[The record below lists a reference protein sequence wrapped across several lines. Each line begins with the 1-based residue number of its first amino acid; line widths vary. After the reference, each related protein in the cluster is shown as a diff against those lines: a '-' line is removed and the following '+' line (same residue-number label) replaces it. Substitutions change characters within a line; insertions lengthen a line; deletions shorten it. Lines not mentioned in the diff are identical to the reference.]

1 MNDCGENPVQRLLRS
16 RFLRFLLV
24 GGFAAGVNIGSRIA
38 LSLWLPY
45 PVAICVAYVFGM
57 VTAFVLNR
65 SFVFAQGADAVH
77 VQAMWFTLVNIA
89 ALAQTLLVSLLLA
102 RYLLPFLGIVGGA
115 ETIAH
120 VVGVAVPI
128 FTSYLGHK
136 RLSFR

>member
-1 MNDCGENPVQRLLRS
+1 VQGLVRS

-24 GGFAAGVNIGSRIA
+24 GGFAAVVNIGSRIL
-38 LSLWLPY
+38 LSQWLPY
-45 PVAICVAYVFGM
+45 PVAICAAFVVALS
-57 VTAFVLNR
+57 TAFVLNR

-77 VQAMWFTLVNIA
+77 VQAMWFTLVNLA
-89 ALAQTLLVSLLLA
+89 ALAQTLVVSLLLA
-102 RYLLPFLGIVGGA
+102 RYLLPMAGIVRGA

-120 VVGVAVPI
+120 AVGVAVPI

>member
-1 MNDCGENPVQRLLRS
+1 MQRIVRS

-24 GGFAAGVNIGSRIA
+24 GGFAAAVNIGSRIV

-45 PVAICVAYVFGM
+45 PVAICGAFVVALS
-57 VTAFVLNR
+57 TAFVLNR

-77 VQAMWFTLVNIA
+77 VQAMWFTLVNLA
-89 ALAQTLLVSLLLA
+89 ALAQTLVVSLLLA
-102 RYLLPFLGIVGGA
+102 RYLLPMAGIVRGA

-120 VVGVAVPI
+120 AVGVAVPI

-136 RLSFR
+136 HFSFASK

>member
-1 MNDCGENPVQRLLRS
+1 VQGLVRS

-24 GGFAAGVNIGSRIA
+24 GGFAAVVNIGSRIL
-38 LSLWLPY
+38 LSHWLPY
-45 PVAICVAYVFGM
+45 PVAICAAFVVALS
-57 VTAFVLNR
+57 TAFVLNR

-77 VQAMWFTLVNIA
+77 VQAMWFTLVNLA
-89 ALAQTLLVSLLLA
+89 ALAQTLVVSLLLA
-102 RYLLPFLGIVGGA
+102 RYLLPMAGIVRGA

-120 VVGVAVPI
+120 AVGVAVPI

>member
-1 MNDCGENPVQRLLRS
+1 VQGLVRS

-24 GGFAAGVNIGSRIA
+24 GGFAAVVNIGSRIL
-38 LSLWLPY
+38 LSPWLPY
-45 PVAICVAYVFGM
+45 PVAICAAFVVALS
-57 VTAFVLNR
+57 TAFVINR

-77 VQAMWFTLVNIA
+77 VQAMWFTLVNLA
-89 ALAQTLLVSLLLA
+89 ALAQTLVVSLLLA
-102 RYLLPFLGIVGGA
+102 RYLLPMAGIVRGA

-120 VVGVAVPI
+120 AVGVAVPI

>member
-1 MNDCGENPVQRLLRS
+1 MQALVRS

-24 GGFAAGVNIGSRIA
+24 GGFAAGVNVGSRIL
-38 LSLWLPY
+38 LSQWLPY
-45 PVAICVAYVFGM
+45 PVAICAAFVVALG
-57 VTAFVLNR
+57 TAFVLNR

-77 VQAMWFTLVNIA
+77 VQAMWFTLVNLA
-89 ALAQTLLVSLLLA
+89 ALAQTLAVSLLLA
-102 RYLLPFLGIVGGA
+102 RYLLPMAGIVRGA

-120 VVGVAVPI
+120 AVGVAVPI

>member
-1 MNDCGENPVQRLLRS
+1 VEGIVRS

-24 GGFAAGVNIGSRIA
+24 GGFAAGVNIGSRI
-38 LSLWLPY
+38 LFSQWLPY
-45 PVAICVAYVFGM
+45 PVAICAAFVVALS
-57 VTAFVLNR
+57 TAFLLNR

-77 VQAMWFTLVNIA
+77 VQAMWFTLVNLA

-102 RYLLPFLGIVGGA
+102 RYLLPMAGIVRGA
-115 ETIAH
+115 ETVAH
-120 VVGVAVPI
+120 AVGVAVPI

>member
-1 MNDCGENPVQRLLRS
+1 VQGLVRS

-24 GGFAAGVNIGSRIA
+24 GGFAAVVNIGSRIV
-38 LSLWLPY
+38 LSHWLPY
-45 PVAICVAYVFGM
+45 PVAICAAFVVALS
-57 VTAFVLNR
+57 TAFVLNR

-77 VQAMWFTLVNIA
+77 VQAMWFTLVNLA
-89 ALAQTLLVSLLLA
+89 ALAQTLVVSLLLA
-102 RYLLPFLGIVGGA
+102 RYLLPMAGIVRGA

-120 VVGVAVPI
+120 AVGVAVPI

>member
-1 MNDCGENPVQRLLRS
+1 MQGLVRS

-24 GGFAAGVNIGSRIA
+24 GGFAAVVNIGSRIL
-38 LSLWLPY
+38 LSHWLPY
-45 PVAICVAYVFGM
+45 PVAICAAFVVALS
-57 VTAFVLNR
+57 TAFVLNR

-77 VQAMWFTLVNIA
+77 VQAMWFTLVNLA
-89 ALAQTLLVSLLLA
+89 ALAQTLVVSLLLA
-102 RYLLPFLGIVGGA
+102 RYLLPMAGIVRGA

-120 VVGVAVPI
+120 AVGVAVPI